1 MENQERRNIEPGEKK
16 HRTQREGIQN
26 QERRNIEPGEKEYE
40 PGEKEYEPG
49 EKEYRTRR
57 EGL

>member
-40 PGEKEYEPG
+40 PGEKEYEP
-49 EKEYRTRR
+49 
-57 EGL
+57 